1 MILNKEEFF
10 ENYIK
15 EFEIPIKFNEILWWF
30 EETNLRSFI
39 ISQLEANH
47 QYFKITNESSI
58 FEITNFLFECYEKQ
72 LKITKFENE
81 NLKREYEVIKEKLI
95 ENIKNKESQLSLS
108 IKFKNFK
115 KIIELYKNDK
125 EKLKEYIELFK
136 KDNFF
141 SILFQQFKKNG
152 K

>member
-1 MILNKEEFF
+1 M
-10 ENYIK
+10 
-15 EFEIPIKFNEILWWF
+15 
-30 EETNLRSFI
+30 
-39 ISQLEANH
+39 
-47 QYFKITNESSI
+47 
-58 FEITNFLFECYEKQ
+58 
-72 LKITKFENE
+72 ITKFENE